1 MERVYLSCLARSLM
15 QEWVAHLRAADPD
28 SEYLD
33 LGRLGTP
40 DEHITTVLDSSEH
53 YELRWQVIRAHA
65 SQTSPFE
72 IMPPD
77 LQRSFL
83 ATDRLRR
90 IRPPW
95 AGGPLERNLIGDGD
109 SSRARTSR

>member
-1 MERVYLSCLARSLM
+1 MLAVDRAEWTVDRVYLACLARSLM
-15 QEWVAHLRAADPD
+15 QEWVALLRAADPASD
-28 SEYLD
+28 YLE

-40 DEHITTVLDSSEH
+40 DEDITTVLDTSDH
-53 YELRWQVIRAHA
+53 YELRWRVIATHA

-72 IMPPD
+72 VMPPD

-95 AGGPLERNLIGDGD
+95 SGGPVERALL
-109 SSRARTSR
+109 